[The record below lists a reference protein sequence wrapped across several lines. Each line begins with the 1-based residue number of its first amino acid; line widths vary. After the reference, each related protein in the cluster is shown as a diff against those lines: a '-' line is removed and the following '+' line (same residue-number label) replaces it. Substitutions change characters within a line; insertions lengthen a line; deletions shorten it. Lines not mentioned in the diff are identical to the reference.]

1 MTPCELRTTL
11 WITVVK
17 VIIIN
22 KFTYETA
29 SRKLL
34 NPDFQE
40 IRNLSRNNHHM
51 INYKFLILL
60 LLILSSCKTGIYKN
74 RLERVNSED
83 IKIAPEY
90 YTDKPDLP
98 SPALTEDNREM
109 VLLRF
114 KGERYTYID
123 ATVENGEPFDYKRR
137 MYGKGNQLMADAED
151 FPSLALNGVHSEE
164 ELKNTKI
171 ITGSSVSR
179 ITVDG
184 RPWGS
189 SGVGFMAA
197 DETIMSVIW
206 GDNKKVKQLG
216 LTHPDIAR
224 PLFHLYNISR
234 EVGNYSID
242 TVTGD
247 RMQMEKMIYNGKEIS
262 VKITGSRGWQESIF
276 EDEILGS
283 GHIEISREADE
294 DEMVFLQQEYGNL
307 SEDKF
312 EELKKNLFDI
322 HTGEMVFFY
331 INRYGFYEGH
341 TEYRVDPA
349 AVALIFGMRTIEDI
363 HNVAGGDLYKYF
375 TSSFTKNP
383 E

>member
-1 MTPCELRTTL
+1 
-11 WITVVK
+11 
-17 VIIIN
+17 
-22 KFTYETA
+22 
-29 SRKLL
+29 
-34 NPDFQE
+34 
-40 IRNLSRNNHHM
+40 M

-60 LLILSSCKTGIYKN
+60 LLILSSCKTGVYRN
-74 RLERVNSED
+74 SLERVNSED
-83 IKIAPEY
+83 IKIAPDY
-90 YTDKPDLP
+90 YTDRPDLP
-98 SPALTEDNREM
+98 SPALTESNREM
-109 VLLRF
+109 VLLKL

-123 ATVENGEPFDYKRR
+123 ATVENGEPFDYKRGL
-137 MYGKGNQLMADAED
+137 YGKGNQLMADEED
-151 FPSLALNGVHSEE
+151 FPSLSLKGIHSEE

-171 ITGSSVSR
+171 ITGRSVSR
-179 ITVDG
+179 ITMDG

-189 SGVGFMAA
+189 SGVGFMAD

-206 GDNKKVKQLG
+206 GDNKTVKQLG

-224 PLFHLYNISR
+224 PLFHLYNISS

-247 RMQMEKMIYNGKEIS
+247 RMQMEKMIYNGKEII

-276 EDEILGS
+276 NDEILGS

-294 DEMVFLQQEYGNL
+294 AELEFLEQNYGNL
-307 SEDKF
+307 PEDKF
-312 EELKKNLFDI
+312 EELKKMSFNI

-341 TEYRVDPA
+341 TEYRVDPS
-349 AVALIFGMRTIEDI
+349 AVALIFGLRTIEDI
-363 HNVAGGDLYKYF
+363 HNVAEGDLYKYF
-375 TSSFTKNP
+375 TSSFTENP